1 MTGSD
6 FIRRRRV
13 KNFALLA
20 VLGALALLFYVVTM
34 VRIEQQL

>member
-1 MTGSD
+1 MTSED
-6 FIRRRRV
+6 FIRRRRI

-20 VLGALALLFYVVTM
+20 VLAGLALLFYVVTM